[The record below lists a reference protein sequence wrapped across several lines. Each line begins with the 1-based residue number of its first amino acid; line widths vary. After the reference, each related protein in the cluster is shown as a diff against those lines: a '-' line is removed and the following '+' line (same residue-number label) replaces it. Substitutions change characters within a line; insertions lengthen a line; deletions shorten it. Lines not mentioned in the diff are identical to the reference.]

1 MTPGMVLNWT
11 EEAKISTGETVA
23 WLELTDL

>member
-11 EEAKISTGETVA
+11 EGAEISTEETVA
-23 WLELTDL
+23 WLQLMNL